1 MSTRFPAKKCSPGE
15 FTWVTS
21 GAEFSTRSA
30 PEAHVGSREACD
42 QRLRR
47 GHIASQDFFRAPDA
61 QPMSE
66 KPPPPKPAR
75 SQLLPRCARQVEL
88 FRMGQQR
95 RTHAVNKVGTLLFP
109 AATGAAGSVDGLHTR
124 ATRGAAP
131 PPSTSSRSGRR
142 LQPCTVCA
150 PHGPFASCGTGSS
163 PEGRGSS
170 RATTEAQ
177 WSLHVPIFSDFC
189 MSCFVAS

>member
-1 MSTRFPAKKCSPGE
+1 MRMVTDFPFAQKKAALAS
-15 FTWVTS
+15 WVTS
-21 GAEFSTRSA
+21 GAEFDPKGMSDATKGATSVSA
-30 PEAHVGSREACD
+30 VAILPVK
-42 QRLRR
+42 
-47 GHIASQDFFRAPDA
+47 IFFRAPNS
-61 QPMSE
+61 QPIREQS
-66 KPPPPKPAR
+66 PPPNAHR
-75 SQLLPRCARQVEL
+75 SQLLPRCARQVVL
-88 FRMGQQR
+88 LRMGQQR

-177 WSLHVPIFSDFC
+177 WSLHVPIFSDFLYV
-189 MSCFVAS
+189 MSWAS